1 MADSRFNIDSN
12 VSEFVDDISRISP
25 AAGQAMGALAAIRTT
40 MRSLN
45 AVIAANPIGAL
56 LTIVTT
62 FVTYVAST
70 YQPVIDRATAAFAA
84 LEAVWNVGIDT
95 IGSLLGLTEA
105 SSLTLAE
112 AAAAAYNL
120 ERATQALADRQI
132 ELLTVNARLRADI
145 SEYRAIAADATLTEQ
160 ERIQALSDAQR
171 VQDELFANER
181 EVLQERVRI
190 LMEQQAISSNTREDN
205 EELAMLQ
212 AELIGL
218 DQRQND
224 ANRELIGTR
233 TGLERTIRMQA
244 EATRALNEQ
253 KAIQQELDDIAL
265 RNTQLDQD
273 LQLQVAQGILTEAEA
288 RSENIDRIYEE
299 LEATDNADIRK
310 MLTAELDQRLFEDEL
325 ARIEEG
331 TQAYED
337 AQRRRQQAMDDE
349 MEAAMVQQETEEAI
363 TDARIGLASQLGDT
377 LQALAGEN
385 KALAITGLIVE
396 QAAGVADIIV
406 QTARAN
412 ARAAAEFPLTAGQP
426 FVTINTI
433 SAGLSIASAIGATAQ
448 GIQQINSS
456 GGPAVSGV
464 AGAGG
469 STSIPFGPQVSVPQ
483 ADRSAPSPTAVAN
496 ETSTPQVQVALT
508 PSTGPGSLQ
517 STIRKNNR
525 NMRRSTF
532 RPNRRSNAST
542 T

>member
-1 MADSRFNIDSN
+1 
-12 VSEFVDDISRISP
+12 
-25 AAGQAMGALAAIRTT
+25 